1 MHNSP
6 KSGKCLPVHV
16 MLFSGDKRSFCII
29 GDALRTIGIDIAL
42 YIEENRIPSRFC
54 SSRYSPWMGG
64 PLALTRPD
72 SRVECQM
79 HGIWGISCG
88 CISLSGHLLGPFRSV
103 YHHFCNRA
111 QLSEKTP
118 FHSQIWRL
126 RAPNQPK
133 SSPNRQNRNF
143 RPPESTKTMTVAKV
157 LPTPTKGT

>member
-42 YIEENRIPSRFC
+42 YIEENRIPSRF
-54 SSRYSPWMGG
+54 WVAWDGG
-64 PLALTRPD
+64 GLALTRLD

-79 HGIWGISCG
+79 HRLWGISCG
-88 CISLSGHLLGPFRSV
+88 CLSLSGHLLGPFRSV
-103 YHHFCNRA
+103 YYDFCNRA

-126 RAPNQPK
+126 RAPNHAK

-143 RPPESTKTMTVAKV
+143 RPSESTKTLTDAKV
-157 LPTPTKGT
+157 VSNPTKGT